1 MRTVLPRFSNTGLYR
16 SSWCMPVF
24 PFLFFHFRGIT
35 VNSNLLIVALIVGL
49 HLDPL
54 WAFLLILIAL
64 IIKLLPARLVL
75 ELFTP
80 AIIAALRQ
88 HRRKPDEH

>member
-1 MRTVLPRFSNTGLYR
+1 M
-16 SSWCMPVF
+16 
-24 PFLFFHFRGIT
+24 
-35 VNSNLLIVALIVGL
+35 NSNLLIVALILGL

-88 HRRKPDEH
+88 HRRARHEP